1 MYDIRSGVLICIY
14 QLQRRVNSNNENPS
28 SREFL
33 CEKST
38 SCNISSSSML
48 CNDELTLTWICRD
61 FDAGLLCIN
70 DGTMNI
76 KLGLIGHIWINL
88 D

>member
-1 MYDIRSGVLICIY
+1 MYDIRSGVLMGIY

-38 SCNISSSSML
+38 SCNNNSSSML
-48 CNDELTLTWICRD
+48 CNDELTATWIAETLTLD
-61 FDAGLLCIN
+61 YFGS
-70 DGTMNI
+70 TMEQ
-76 KLGLIGHIWINL
+76 WI
-88 D
+88 